1 MGVGRASE
9 HETFWRATYLRRRS
23 IDADRAPPTRRRPVR
38 VRRRRSQRRTK
49 RGERSEG
56 GGMGRRV
63 NESPRRRMAREPPNA
78 HREPRGDSLTLV
90 LTSAS
95 STSAEKQ
102 PSGLVLDIF
111 QVPRGTVWRS
121 RSAREAARATPQ
133 LAAAPVPPFASEEGA
148 RATWSRVPN
157 SDHSRR

>member
-9 HETFWRATYLRRRS
+9 HETFWRTTYLRRRS

-63 NESPRRRMAREPPNA
+63 LRSPRRRMAREPPNA
-78 HREPRGDSLTLV
+78 HREPRGDSISLV

-95 STSAEKQ
+95 STSSAKQ
-102 PSGLVLDIF
+102 PERTVLLLCA
-111 QVPRGTVWRS
+111 VPRGTVGRS
-121 RSAREAARATPQ
+121 RSSREAARATPQ
-133 LAAAPVPPFASEEGA
+133 LAAAPVPPVAGEQRPQAQPAKPLSL
-148 RATWSRVPN
+148 
-157 SDHSRR
+157 RREWG